1 MCAHSHEIAC
11 RRARRAAA
19 NYPEGMA
26 YAAADG
32 RQQLLDTIAD
42 ATDELGLALAAL
54 GEAYEQL
61 DEHTADTLEE
71 QLFRPVQL
79 AYGRATRTHGQ
90 FAARHGLETRTFDPQ
105 SAGLPSLGAKGFIE
119 SAVEA
124 VREADG
130 TLSTLQ
136 DSLLPVEVGDAQLR
150 AELADL
156 RELMGPLAQRAR
168 GLVRTIGR

>member
-1 MCAHSHEIAC
+1 V
-11 RRARRAAA
+11 
-19 NYPEGMA
+19 
-26 YAAADG
+26 
-32 RQQLLDTIAD
+32 
-42 ATDELGLALAAL
+42 
-54 GEAYEQL
+54 
-61 DEHTADTLEE
+61 LEE

-79 AYGRATRTHGQ
+79 AYGRATRAHGQ
-90 FAARHGLETRTFDPQ
+90 FAARHALEGRTFEAR

-130 TLSTLQ
+130 TLATLQ

-156 RELMGPLAQRAR
+156 RELMGHLPHQAR
-168 GLVRTIGR
+168 ELVRTLGR

>member
-1 MCAHSHEIAC
+1 LPETGTVIT
-11 RRARRAAA
+11 A
-19 NYPEGMA
+19 NYSGGMA
-26 YAAADG
+26 YSAADG
-32 RQQLLDTIAD
+32 RQQLLDTLAD

-61 DEHTADTLEE
+61 DEHTADVLEE

-79 AYGRATRTHGQ
+79 AYGRATRSHGQ
-90 FAARHGLETRTFDPQ
+90 FAARHGREGRTFEAR

-130 TLSTLQ
+130 TLATLQ
-136 DSLLPVEVGDAQLR
+136 DSLLPVEVGDPQLR

-156 RELMGPLAQRAR
+156 RELMAR
-168 GLVRTIGR
+168 LPQQARELVRTLGR

>member
-1 MCAHSHEIAC
+1 
-11 RRARRAAA
+11 
-19 NYPEGMA
+19 MA

-32 RQQLLDTIAD
+32 RQQLLDTLAD

-61 DEHTADTLEE
+61 DEHTGDVLEE

-79 AYGRATRTHGQ
+79 AYGRASRAHCQ
-90 FAARHGLETRTFDPQ
+90 FAARHNMEIRTFDAQ
-105 SAGLPSLGAKGFIE
+105 EHAGLPSLGAKGFIE

-124 VREADG
+124 IREADG

-136 DSLLPVEVGDAQLR
+136 DSLLPVDVGDAQVR
-150 AELADL
+150 AELSDL
-156 RELMGPLAQRAR
+156 REIMGPLPQRAR
-168 GLVRTIGR
+168 ELVRTIGR

>member
-1 MCAHSHEIAC
+1 
-11 RRARRAAA
+11 
-19 NYPEGMA
+19 MA
-26 YAAADG
+26 YAAADA

-61 DEHTADTLEE
+61 DEHTADRLEE

-156 RELMGPLAQRAR
+156 RELMGQLPQRAR
-168 GLVRTIGR
+168 ELVRTIGR

>member
-1 MCAHSHEIAC
+1 
-11 RRARRAAA
+11 
-19 NYPEGMA
+19 MA

-32 RQQLLDTIAD
+32 RKQLLETIAD

-61 DEHTADTLEE
+61 DEHTGDVLEE

-79 AYGRATRTHGQ
+79 AYGRATRSHDQ
-90 FAARHGLETRTFDPQ
+90 FAARHGLEGRAIDPQ

-119 SAVEA
+119 SAVGA
-124 VREADG
+124 IREADG
-130 TLSTLQ
+130 TLATLQ

-156 RELMGPLAQRAR
+156 REIMGHLPSRAR
-168 GLVRTIGR
+168 ELVRTIGR

>member
-1 MCAHSHEIAC
+1 
-11 RRARRAAA
+11 
-19 NYPEGMA
+19 MA
-26 YAAADG
+26 YATADA
-32 RQQLLDTIAD
+32 RQQLLETIAD

-61 DEHTADTLEE
+61 DEHTGDVLEE

-79 AYGRATRTHGQ
+79 AYGRASRSHEQ
-90 FAARHGLETRTFDPQ
+90 FAARHGIVGRTFDQQ
-105 SAGLPSLGAKGFIE
+105 SPGLPSLGAKGFIE

-124 VREADG
+124 IREADG

-156 RELMGPLAQRAR
+156 REIMGPLSGRAR
-168 GLVRTIGR
+168 ELVRTIGR

>member
-1 MCAHSHEIAC
+1 
-11 RRARRAAA
+11 
-19 NYPEGMA
+19 MA

-32 RQQLLDTIAD
+32 RQQLLDTLAD

-61 DEHTADTLEE
+61 DEFAGDALEE

-79 AYGRATRTHGQ
+79 AYGRASRSHGQ
-90 FAARHGLETRTFDPQ
+90 FAARHNMDGRTFDPQ
-105 SAGLPSLGAKGFIE
+105 SAGLPSLGAKGFID

-124 VREADG
+124 IREADG

-150 AELADL
+150 AELSDL
-156 RELMGPLAQRAR
+156 REIMGDLPHRAR
-168 GLVRTIGR
+168 ELVRTLGR